1 MRRRRRVAR
10 DPARAA
16 APLMAA
22 ATGGNRACFDRDAFA
37 YDHAPSARGKRDR
50 FGGGGRGILVPAA
63 ARTDRLLQFRG
74 SFFGGNRARCD
85 QPGSGRPRSFRR
97 RHLPRAETLRPCQRS
112 GRCVADLSRRVLRAA
127 ATACRR
133 IVGGVGTEERDRAVL
148 ARKPGNGFRWE
159 PNCSRRFF

>member
-16 APLMAA
+16 APFMAA
-22 ATGGNRACFDRDAFA
+22 AAGGDRACFDRDAFA

-50 FGGGGRGILVPAA
+50 FGGGGCGILVPAA

-74 SFFGGNRARCD
+74 GVFGGDRARCD
-85 QPGSGRPRSFRR
+85 QPGSRRPWSFRR
-97 RHLPRAETLRPCQRS
+97 RHLPRAETLRRSQRR

-127 ATACRR
+127 STARRR
-133 IVGGVGTEERDRAVL
+133 IIGGVGTEERDRAVL

-159 PNCSRRFF
+159 PNCWRRFF